1 MTLWRKLID
10 TGITGNVLRVIY
22 NLYIKAKSCVKK
34 GKNISEFFE
43 CNVGVRQGDNLS
55 PLLFAMYINDF
66 ESYVKKEY
74 DGLTLLNT
82 EIDRLLG
89 DNMLDLY
96 LKLFILLYADDTIIH
111 L

>member
-1 MTLWRKLID
+1 MIISIIERFLLWFSLSVYRYV
-10 TGITGNVLRVIY
+10 T
-22 NLYIKAKSCVKK
+22 
-34 GKNISEFFE
+34 KNISEFFE

-89 DNMLDLY
+89 DNLLDLY
-96 LKLFILLYADDTIIH
+96 LK
-111 L
+111 